1 MEDSDVQEVL
11 DGFARRC
18 SANSYGINNPTCMN
32 RVQRSSICRSGFQLR
47 DHVLTELA
55 PCTMSGLHGG
65 TFSVEILIDLGIRLH
80 EVP

>member
-1 MEDSDVQEVL
+1 MEDGDVQEVL

-47 DHVLTELA
+47 GHVLTELA
-55 PCTMSGLHGG
+55 ACTMSGLHGG